1 MAEEYI
7 TEAHQLPPGTVLHG
21 RFEIRRVIGEGGFG
35 ITYEGRDQ
43 ILDAR
48 VAIKEYYMTGF
59 VNRNTAVSLDVIP
72 SVGEKAETFRKNR
85 EKFYSEAMVLAKFGE
100 EDGIVRIQD
109 YFQENETAYI
119 VMEYLDGGS
128 LKDRLNKDGAMNWE
142 EALDLLMP
150 GMVSLEH
157 VHEAGIIHRDISPDN
172 IMLTKSGKIRILD
185 FGAARKTTESDPKSL
200 SVILKPGY
208 APEEQYRSKGVQ
220 GPWTDVYAF
229 CATLYKCITGNVP
242 EEAMDRLVSDTLR
255 PIHFLVPECPV
266 SVSKVIGKGMAVS
279 QQNRYQTMGELIA
292 DLEWARQNPGA
303 TELPESRRQDE
314 PLIPADV
321 LGDPFADLERIM
333 RDENA
338 GEMQPDLLGMF
349 DESLPLVQVSLPGL
363 TTERRSGTYKKSV
376 TGQRSAPY
384 SRPISVAP
392 VQEMDP
398 NATVYAGKVE
408 TYTSPKE
415 DAPAP
420 QAEASAS
427 QEGTPASEGGTP
439 APQGLQGGSPAPAP
453 QGAAAEG
460 TASVPQ
466 GAAAE
471 EAGFS
476 PQAETSALQAEHSE
490 EEPSVPLQFI
500 SQPDPGEVSQPD
512 FRAIPDRSLPGAEN
526 AAAVP
531 SEKAGDEAGRDAAA
545 AVPENKP
552 EKSPEPKPEKKTG
565 LFSTLKNLFS

>member
-7 TEAHQLPPGTVLHG
+7 TEAHQLPPGTILHG

-185 FGAARKTTESDPKSL
+185 FGAARKTTETDPKSL

-255 PIHFLVPECPV
+255 PVHFLVPECPV

-303 TELPESRRQDE
+303 TELPENHRQDE

-333 RDENA
+333 GEENA
-338 GEMQPDLLGMF
+338 RELQPDLLGMF

-384 SRPISVAP
+384 SRPVSIAP

-408 TYTSPKE
+408 TYTTPKE
-415 DAPAP
+415 EAPAPAPQDLQEKAPASQAEAPVPQEAPAPQGLQEESPAPSSQAAAAPAP
-420 QAEASAS
+420 QAEASK
-427 QEGTPASEGGTP
+427 
-439 APQGLQGGSPAPAP
+439 
-453 QGAAAEG
+453 
-460 TASVPQ
+460 
-466 GAAAE
+466 
-471 EAGFS
+471 
-476 PQAETSALQAEHSE
+476 

-500 SQPDPGEVSQPD
+500 SQPDPAGVTQPD
-512 FRAIPDRSLPGAEN
+512 AGAVPDRSLPGAVPDRSLPGADN
-526 AAAVP
+526 AAA
-531 SEKAGDEAGRDAAA
+531 E
-545 AVPENKP
+545 VPEKKP

>member
-7 TEAHQLPPGTVLHG
+7 TEAHQLPPGTILHG

-185 FGAARKTTESDPKSL
+185 FGAARKTTETDPKSL

-255 PIHFLVPECPV
+255 PVHFLVPECPV

-303 TELPESRRQDE
+303 TELPENHRQDE

-333 RDENA
+333 GEENA
-338 GEMQPDLLGMF
+338 GELQPDLLGMF

-384 SRPISVAP
+384 SRPVSIAP

-408 TYTSPKE
+408 TYTTPKE
-415 DAPAP
+415 EAPAPAPQAEAPAPQGTPAPQAEAPVPQEAPAPQGLQGESPAPSSQAAAAPAP
-420 QAEASAS
+420 QAEASK
-427 QEGTPASEGGTP
+427 
-439 APQGLQGGSPAPAP
+439 
-453 QGAAAEG
+453 
-460 TASVPQ
+460 
-466 GAAAE
+466 
-471 EAGFS
+471 
-476 PQAETSALQAEHSE
+476 

-500 SQPDPGEVSQPD
+500 SQPDAGAV
-512 FRAIPDRSLPGAEN
+512 PDRSLPWADN
-526 AAAVP
+526 
-531 SEKAGDEAGRDAAA
+531 AAA

-552 EKSPEPKPEKKTG
+552 EKSAEPKPEKKTG

>member
-1 MAEEYI
+1 MRNHSESTGAIMAEEYI
-7 TEAHQLPPGTVLHG
+7 TEAHQLPPGTILHG

-43 ILDAR
+43 VLDAR

-128 LKDRLNKDGAMNWE
+128 LKDRLNSQGAMNWE

-229 CATLYKCITGNVP
+229 CATLYKCITGSVP

-255 PIHFLVPECPV
+255 PVHFLVPECPV

-303 TELPESRRQDE
+303 TELPENRRQDE

-321 LGDPFADLERIM
+321 IGDPFADLERIM
-333 RDENA
+333 QEENSR
-338 GEMQPDLLGMF
+338 ELIPDLQGMF

-376 TGQRSAPY
+376 TGQQSAVY
-384 SRPISVAP
+384 SRPVSVAP

-408 TYTSPKE
+408 TYIPPQEGTSAPEAEEAKKNAFVPQDETAE
-415 DAPAP
+415 DAGSGP
-420 QAEASAS
+420 QAEAS
-427 QEGTPASEGGTP
+427 G
-439 APQGLQGGSPAPAP
+439 
-453 QGAAAEG
+453 
-460 TASVPQ
+460 
-466 GAAAE
+466 
-471 EAGFS
+471 
-476 PQAETSALQAEHSE
+476 PQAELAE

-500 SQPDPGEVSQPD
+500 SQPDSGAV
-512 FRAIPDRSLPGAEN
+512 PDRSLPGADN
-526 AAAVP
+526 ADAVP
-531 SEKAGDEAGRDAAA
+531 SEDAGKEAGLDSAA

>member
-1 MAEEYI
+1 MRNNSESTGTIMAEEYI
-7 TEAHQLPPGTVLHG
+7 TEAHQLPPGTILHG

-43 ILDAR
+43 VLDAR

-59 VNRNTAVSLDVIP
+59 VNRNSAVSLDVIP

-185 FGAARKTTESDPKSL
+185 FGAARKTTETDPKSL

-229 CATLYKCITGNVP
+229 CATLYKCITGSVP

-255 PIHFLVPECPV
+255 PVHFLVPECPV

-303 TELPESRRQDE
+303 AELPENRRQDE

-333 RDENA
+333 REENSR
-338 GEMQPDLLGMF
+338 ELIPDLQGMF

-376 TGQRSAPY
+376 TGQQSAVY
-384 SRPISVAP
+384 SRPVSVAP

-408 TYTSPKE
+408 TYIPPQEGTSAPEAEEAKKSAFVPQDAAAE
-415 DAPAP
+415 DAGSGP
-420 QAEASAS
+420 QAEAS
-427 QEGTPASEGGTP
+427 G
-439 APQGLQGGSPAPAP
+439 
-453 QGAAAEG
+453 
-460 TASVPQ
+460 
-466 GAAAE
+466 
-471 EAGFS
+471 
-476 PQAETSALQAEHSE
+476 PQAELAE
-490 EEPSVPLQFI
+490 EESSVPLQFI
-500 SQPDPGEVSQPD
+500 SQPDSAV
-512 FRAIPDRSLPGAEN
+512 IPDRSLPGMGN
-526 AAAVP
+526 SAAASSQNVG
-531 SEKAGDEAGRDAAA
+531 ETAGLDAAA
-545 AVPENKP
+545 AVPENKL
-552 EKSPEPKPEKKTG
+552 EKSPEPKQEKKTG

>member
-7 TEAHQLPPGTVLHG
+7 TEAHQLPPGTILHG

-185 FGAARKTTESDPKSL
+185 FGAARKTTETDPKSL

-255 PIHFLVPECPV
+255 PVHFLVPECPV

-303 TELPESRRQDE
+303 TELPENHRQDE

-333 RDENA
+333 GEENA
-338 GEMQPDLLGMF
+338 GELQPDLLGMF

-363 TTERRSGTYKKSV
+363 TTERRSGTYKKSA

-384 SRPISVAP
+384 SRPVSIAP

-408 TYTSPKE
+408 TYTTPKE
-415 DAPAP
+415 EAPAPQGTPAPQAEAPVPQEAPAP
-420 QAEASAS
+420 QAEASK
-427 QEGTPASEGGTP
+427 
-439 APQGLQGGSPAPAP
+439 
-453 QGAAAEG
+453 
-460 TASVPQ
+460 
-466 GAAAE
+466 
-471 EAGFS
+471 
-476 PQAETSALQAEHSE
+476 

-500 SQPDPGEVSQPD
+500 SQPDPAGVTQPD
-512 FRAIPDRSLPGAEN
+512 AGAVPDRSLPGADN
-526 AAAVP
+526 
-531 SEKAGDEAGRDAAA
+531 AAA

>member
-7 TEAHQLPPGTVLHG
+7 TEAHQLPPGTILHG

-43 ILDAR
+43 VLDAR

-119 VMEYLDGGS
+119 VMEYLDGGT
-128 LKDRLNKDGAMNWE
+128 LKDRLNKNGAMNWE

-229 CATLYKCITGNVP
+229 CATLYKCITGSVP
-242 EEAMDRLVSDTLR
+242 EEAMDRLVSDMLR
-255 PIHFLVPECPV
+255 PVHFLVPECPV

-303 TELPESRRQDE
+303 AELPENRRQDE
-314 PLIPADV
+314 PLVPADV
-321 LGDPFADLERIM
+321 IGDPFADLERIM
-333 RDENA
+333 REENRA
-338 GEMQPDLLGMF
+338 ELAPDLQGMF

-363 TTERRSGTYKKSV
+363 TTERRSGTYKKSI
-376 TGQRSAPY
+376 TGQQSAVY
-384 SRPISVAP
+384 SRPLSAAP
-392 VQEMDP
+392 APAMDP

-408 TYTSPKE
+408 TYTTPMEEAAGPEGTAASEGAVLKGATAPNAASAGE
-415 DAPAP
+415 AAPAP
-420 QAEASAS
+420 QAE
-427 QEGTPASEGGTP
+427 P
-439 APQGLQGGSPAPAP
+439 LK
-453 QGAAAEG
+453 
-460 TASVPQ
+460 
-466 GAAAE
+466 
-471 EAGFS
+471 
-476 PQAETSALQAEHSE
+476 
-490 EEPSVPLQFI
+490 EEPSVPLQFVP
-500 SQPDPGEVSQPD
+500 QPDPDGAAQPD
-512 FRAIPDRSLPGAEN
+512 SGTVPDRSLPGADN
-526 AAAVP
+526 AAAAP
-531 SEKAGDEAGRDAAA
+531 SEDAGKETGRDSAA

-552 EKSPEPKPEKKTG
+552 EKSPEPRQEKKAG